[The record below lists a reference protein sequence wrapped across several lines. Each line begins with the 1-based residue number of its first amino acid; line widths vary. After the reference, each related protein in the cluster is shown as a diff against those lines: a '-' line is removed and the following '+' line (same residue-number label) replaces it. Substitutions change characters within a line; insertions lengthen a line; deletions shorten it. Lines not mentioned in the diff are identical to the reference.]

1 MEKGFT
7 LLELIVVLAI
17 LALATALI
25 APMLGGGKDKA
36 DFKMAVRDI
45 AASLRET
52 RSIAMTSDRSQALV
66 IDVDR
71 GLFRAAGSGRAHA
84 VAPSIR
90 LLLLTVAQERVERG
104 IGNIRFFPDGS
115 STGGRLTLTQGN
127 RRSDVLVDWL
137 SGRISIGEAAP
148 AQ

>member
-25 APMLGGGKDKA
+25 PPMLGSGKDKA
-36 DFKMAVRDI
+36 DFKMAVREI
-45 AASLRET
+45 EASLRET
-52 RSIAMTSDRSQALV
+52 RSIAMTSDRAQALMV
-66 IDVDR
+66 DVDHGR
-71 GLFRAAGSGRAHA
+71 FRAAGSERAHA

-90 LLLLTVAQERVERG
+90 LSLLTVAQERIERG
-104 IGNIRFFPDGS
+104 VGSIRFFPDGS
-115 STGGRLTLTQGN
+115 STGGRVSLVQGD

-137 SGRISIGEAAP
+137 SGRVSIGETTP
-148 AQ
+148 AR